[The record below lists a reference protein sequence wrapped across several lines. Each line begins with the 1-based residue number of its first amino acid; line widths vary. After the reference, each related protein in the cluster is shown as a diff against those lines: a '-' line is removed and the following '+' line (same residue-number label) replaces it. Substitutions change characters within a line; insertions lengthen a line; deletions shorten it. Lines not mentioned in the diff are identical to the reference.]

1 MTAQIAPFGVYPTEL
16 DLELRVKGRGLRRIF
31 GYPIATF
38 PARFEMLIGNGK
50 ATSTNYRRD
59 LATALREVADAL
71 EADDDQ

>member
-1 MTAQIAPFGVYPTEL
+1 MAAQIAPFGVYPAEL

-38 PARFEMLIGNGK
+38 PARFEMLIGHGK

-71 EADDDQ
+71 EADNE